1 MNHLT
6 VVIFALLIPAT
17 AMAKGDC
24 KQDRQ
29 KFCKHAAHVAACLD
43 KHKAQ
48 LSEACKAK
56 QARAKAKKNTEES
69 AKRGKQEGATAQSGA
84 QPLTK
89 EGCKTAGMTW
99 NDQANVC
106 G

>member
-6 VVIFALLIPAT
+6 VVIIALLIPAT

-29 KFCKHAAHVAACLD
+29 TFCKHAPHVAACLD

-56 QARAKAKKNTEES
+56 REAARAKAKRILGVS
-69 AKRGKQEGATAQSGA
+69 QEGQGRRSYRAVWSST
-84 QPLTK
+84 TH
-89 EGCKTAGMTW
+89 
-99 NDQANVC
+99 
-106 G
+106 

>member
-6 VVIFALLIPAT
+6 VVIIALLIPAT
-17 AMAKGDC
+17 AMAKGEC
-24 KQDRQ
+24 KQDRLT
-29 KFCKHAAHVAACLD
+29 FCKHAAHVAACLD

-69 AKRGKQEGATAQSGA
+69 AKRGKEEEATAQSGA

-89 EGCKTAGMTW
+89 EGCETAGMKW
-99 NDQANVC
+99 NYQSNVC